1 MPPSRPQSP
10 TAITNLGSGVASQVR
25 RSASAMFRVT
35 GPVTSRQSAW
45 RGEATKCRPNR
56 SRSQCGPVRPA
67 ISSSQPLQEPAST
80 CRMWRDRPKRR
91 RMSVRRRSPT
101 RSSSEV
107 RGAGSATMPVWSA
120 RRSWRSTASAPAGP
134 RRLAPEGAQHRLG
147 VDQLAVEDPPGDVE
161 QLADQWVAHGVAHG
175 RALLARADDVL
186 AAQHGELG
194 GHGRLVEVEG
204 GLELLYAPL
213 APAQGLEDADADRV
227 REGLEELRLERLQ
240 LVRRRRLGHGVKIYR
255 NIFI

>member
-10 TAITNLGSGVASQVR
+10 TAITSLGAGVASQVR

-56 SRSQCGPVRPA
+56 SRSQCGPVRPV
-67 ISSSQPLQEPAST
+67 ISSSQPLQEPSAT
-80 CRMWRDRPKRR
+80 CRMWRRPPARA
-91 RMSVRRRSPT
+91 
-101 RSSSEV
+101 SSEV

-161 QLADQWVAHGVAHG
+161 QLADQGVAHGVAHG

-227 REGLEELRLERLQ
+227 REGLEELRLERLP
-240 LVRRRRLGHGVKIYR
+240 LLRRRRLGHGVKIYR